1 MAVPNTGG
9 RTIERVFR
17 LDGLD
22 PAGAGP
28 ARSLTDQAYGRIR
41 NRIVT
46 CSLEPGRAFIEADLA
61 QELEMSKTP
70 VREAL
75 LRLQMEGLVQAI
87 PRRGYMVTPIH
98 LADIDDLFRFRSL
111 IEGEC
116 AALAAEVAGE
126 EDLAEMRALAERS
139 DGLDSAR
146 AGQNPDQVEHL
157 ILLNNAFH
165 ESVAAASGNSRLH
178 RTAVQVIREFD
189 RFYFL
194 EASTAAFYAP
204 DVVDHSEIAARIAA
218 RDGEGARQAIVSHIV
233 ALRGVLIAALTEGLG
248 GKQARFTRV

>member
-1 MAVPNTGG
+1 MGMPNRGG
-9 RTIERVFR
+9 TRIDRVFR
-17 LDGLD
+17 LDGVDL
-22 PAGAGP
+22 AGTGR

-75 LRLQMEGLVQAI
+75 LRLQMEGFVQTI

-98 LADIDDLFRFRSL
+98 LSDIDDLFRFRSL

-116 AALAAEVAGE
+116 AARATEVASD
-126 EDLAEMRALAERS
+126 EDLAEMRALAAES
-139 DGLDSAR
+139 DGLDSAK
-146 AGQNPDQVEHL
+146 AGQNPEKVEHL

-165 ESVAAASGNSRLH
+165 ECVAAATGSDRLH

-194 EASTAAFYAP
+194 EASTASFYAP
-204 DVVDHSEIAARIAA
+204 EVVDHSEIAACIAA
-218 RDGEGARQAIVSHIV
+218 RDGEAARQAIVAHIV
-233 ALRGVLIAALTEGLG
+233 ALRGVLISALTEGQP
-248 GKQARFTRV
+248 GKHARFTRV